1 MFSAVLRCV
10 LGVGILGVGC
20 VTAALAEPAAPTQ
33 AEPEAP
39 PLVEAEAD
47 RWLLKMLAAIQQKPL
62 SGLMTYEY
70 GGPLETVLLSPQ
82 RLDGQEQETLRH
94 LSGSPRSY
102 RRIFSALSCQSGPQN
117 LPAWRAFYQVQW
129 QGQRRVADKNVLLL
143 KLIPLDDARLG
154 MTFGVDP
161 ETAFP
166 HLMTLQSATGQ
177 ILERFQLVQRLPEKS
192 PIPDA
197 RPVLDSPHL
206 SWKTLSPSRIC
217 KPPIQASL
225 ADNQGWQVRWLPA
238 GFHLKH
244 SKMQGE
250 GLFMV
255 FSDGLATFSLV
266 IRPLMQVS
274 PAVGVLQRG
283 ATVAAL
289 TLAARD
295 HTSFKVAVVGEI
307 PLPTAQ
313 RIAASVAYVA
323 P

>member
-129 QGQRRVADKNVLLL
+129 QGQRRVAD
-143 KLIPLDDARLG
+143 
-154 MTFGVDP
+154 
-161 ETAFP
+161 FP